1 MGALDAQRRYRKAV
15 RTAEP
20 GPMRDR
26 LSEIGERVDAGVREC
41 WRIARRGDAL
51 EDAMRTLDTE
61 SARRQLAALE
71 EDGSEG
77 ATSTRAALTAQV
89 ASADRIA
96 AVAADAGSRLQ
107 VLEARL
113 DEAVA
118 RAVEL
123 SISAGDLAE
132 VGGLGGDVDALV
144 SEMESL
150 RQGLEEISGASRAT
164 QT

>member
-1 MGALDAQRRYRKAV
+1 MGALDAQRRYGKAL
-15 RTAEP
+15 RTADP

-26 LSEIGERVDAGVREC
+26 LGEIGERVDAGVREC

-51 EDAMRTLDTE
+51 DDAIATLDTE
-61 SARRQLAALE
+61 SARQQLAAFE
-71 EDGSEG
+71 EDGSEN
-77 ATSTRAALTAQV
+77 AASTRAALTAQV

-96 AVAADAGSRLQ
+96 AVAADARSRLQ
-107 VLEARL
+107 VLDARL

-123 SISAGDLAE
+123 SLGADDAAE

-150 RQGLEEISGASRAT
+150 RQGLEEVSAASRVSGT
-164 QT
+164 